1 MEPRFVVDVNV
12 GRLAK
17 WLRVMGYDALFIP
30 DVDDGDLLRIGREQG
45 RVVVTKD
52 RYITE
57 RRVVTS
63 GQVPVFLATS
73 DDFRKQMQQLT
84 DALGLGPQ
92 NVFTL
97 CIECNESLSP
107 VDKQTVEDR
116 VPRFVYSTQEQF
128 YECPGYHKIY
138 WRGTHWRNMR
148 RELMGFARGAG

>member
-1 MEPRFVVDVNV
+1 MVDVNV
-12 GRLAK
+12 GRVAK
-17 WLRVMGYDALFIP
+17 WLRVMGYDTLFIP
-30 DVDDGDLLRIGREQG
+30 DMDDGDLLRIAGEEE

-63 GQVPVFLATS
+63 GQVRVLLVTS
-73 DDFRKQMQQLT
+73 DDFREQMQQLT
-84 DALGLGPQ
+84 DALGLEPQ

-107 VDKQTVEDR
+107 VDKQTVKDR
-116 VPRFVYSTQEQF
+116 VPPFVHSAHEQF
-128 YECPGYHKIY
+128 YECPACRKIY

-148 RELMGFARGAG
+148 QELMGFAKEAG